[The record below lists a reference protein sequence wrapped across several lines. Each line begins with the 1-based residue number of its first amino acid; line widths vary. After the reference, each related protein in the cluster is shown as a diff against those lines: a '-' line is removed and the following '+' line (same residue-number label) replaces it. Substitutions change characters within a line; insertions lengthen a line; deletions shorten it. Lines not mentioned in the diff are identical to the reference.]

1 MGYILA
7 LERMLMAS
15 LGSLL
20 FWMKLVPEHLR
31 NLDGHTEWRWKEE
44 QKNKQTHT
52 QKEKRKD

>member
-31 NLDGHTEWRWKEE
+31 NLDGHTEWR
-44 QKNKQTHT
+44 
-52 QKEKRKD
+52 